1 MIPWSHS
8 PPDEHHNVALAFIT
22 QMAHMD
28 RDLGV
33 STAQMEWVIDGITPL
48 EKGSLRYLIQ
58 LANDDLALVKDVMT
72 WPWVV
77 NPKES
82 EKSLG
87 LKYLVTMV
95 RYGPEM
101 AQLFVRFAEPYDE
114 ITQEVSDGFYAIVLL
129 ASTNVELTK
138 VILWESWV
146 FDGMTVY
153 ESNAVR
159 SLATLAEIDPDLA
172 RSVIDLAWVSDGLSG
187 LESGIIYSLTGI
199 IQRDLELGRNLFNS
213 IDLSKV
219 KETKSKERYL
229 LITLHRLRPPELFDH
244 LIEQPWFTDGLDQ
257 EETAFIA
264 ALYGVNPQS
273 RHGTFLETY
282 KTFIETYYTQSSSVD
297 LPLSGTTDIWIFKNT
312 PFYPNQDF
320 VKLAEELTQSA
331 EEVLGIPIPT
341 ADILSLIVDS
351 HDEEPIHPSYF
362 TGISAVLGFRG
373 DGFPERLAYHELG
386 HMYFNH
392 SRYFNWVKE
401 GIPEFLAKYALV
413 RDESFTWSQ
422 MRESTE
428 LTAFDCMKFIG
439 AANLRELVIYDRQQS
454 GQISSCN
461 YSFGSYFFIRL
472 FELLGRERFASST
485 TDIDRT
491 FKDPV
496 AWETFFESTI
506 PDNHEEMLDSYVQ
519 NVIHQGFLNNTPP
532 QLMNDFVEL
541 YEELHG
547 PVADNGAGG

>member
-58 LANDDLALVKDVMT
+58 LANEDLALVKDVMT

-87 LKYLVTMV
+87 LEYLVTMV
-95 RYGPEM
+95 RYGGEM

-138 VILWESWV
+138 VILRESWV

-187 LESGIIYSLTGI
+187 LESGIINSLTGI

-297 LPLSGTTDIWIFKNT
+297 LPLSETTDIWIFKNT
-312 PFYPNQDF
+312 PFHPNQDF

-331 EEVLGIPIPT
+331 EEVLGIPLPT
-341 ADILSLIVDS
+341 ADIMHLLIETDDAHFNHPTYFAGNTAVIG
-351 HDEEPIHPSYF
+351 IH
-362 TGISAVLGFRG
+362 G
-373 DGFPERLAYHELG
+373 DDVPVYLMYHELA
-386 HMYFNH
+386 HLYFSSFN
-392 SRYFNWVKE
+392 YFEWIRE
-401 GIPEFLAKYALV
+401 GVPEFLSKYASV
-413 RDESFTWSQ
+413 RAGRISWDE
-422 MRESTE
+422 MREN
-428 LTAFDCMKFIG
+428 TALDARYCMDEI
-439 AANLRELVIYDRQQS
+439 APTLSELVVYQRQLS
-454 GQISSCN
+454 EDKSSCN

-472 FELLGRERFASST
+472 YELLGAERFAASMAEIERIR
-485 TDIDRT
+485 IDPEVGRALHESIAAGTNDHRIIVDRHVENT
-491 FKDPV
+491 FYQ
-496 AWETFFESTI
+496 S
-506 PDNHEEMLDSYVQ
+506 
-519 NVIHQGFLNNTPP
+519 FLKNTPP
-532 QLMNDFVEL
+532 ELLDEFKEL
-541 YEELHG
+541 YERLHG
-547 PVADNGAGG
+547 PVGDDAGT